1 MVAVA
6 FFRTAYGVSTKV
18 GLLEGAKINKML
30 LIFSSSW
37 IVGGAI
43 YALRSERR
51 FRITWEKARFIFLSS
66 LFVVGIVNFL
76 MLAVLH

>member
-1 MVAVA
+1 LFAGVVAVA

-51 FRITWEKARFIFLSS
+51 FRIT
-66 LFVVGIVNFL
+66 
-76 MLAVLH
+76 